1 MSAKD
6 KDQEPGTF
14 MIQACRCRR
23 CGGLLT
29 SKEGVRNGIGH
40 VCRMKALR
48 EMPDPNQVTVFD
60 VLGDKSRRHPWRYSR
75 KRRRFGRRHFAA
87 RHNVCD
93 SFSGREEMSAKDK
106 DQEPGTFMIQACRCR
121 RCGGLLTSKE
131 GVRNGIGHVC
141 RMKALREMPDPNQVT
156 VFDVLGD
163 KEENTH
169 EK

>member
-1 MSAKD
+1 MNGPFVRKIYESGSD
-6 KDQEPGTF
+6 SVGSG
-14 MIQACRCRR
+14 IQD
-23 CGGLLT
+23 GLNFYGQQFKNLIESFPT
-29 SKEGVRNGIGH
+29 VDAPIFLAAMKSVHDGIRGVIPENGADLEDDILQH
-40 VCRMKALR
+40 V
-48 EMPDPNQVTVFD
+48 T
-60 VLGDKSRRHPWRYSR
+60 
-75 KRRRFGRRHFAA
+75 
-87 RHNVCD
+87 VCD
-93 SFSGREEMSAKDK
+93 SFSGRKEMSAKDK

>member
-1 MSAKD
+1 MN
-6 KDQEPGTF
+6 EPFVRKIYESGSDSVGSG
-14 MIQACRCRR
+14 IQD
-23 CGGLLT
+23 GLNFYGQQFKNLVESFPT
-29 SKEGVRNGIGH
+29 VDAPIFLAAMKSVHDGIRGVIPENGADLEDDILH
-40 VCRMKALR
+40 
-48 EMPDPNQVTVFD
+48 
-60 VLGDKSRRHPWRYSR
+60 H
-75 KRRRFGRRHFAA
+75 
-87 RHNVCD
+87 VCD
-93 SFSGREEMSAKDK
+93 SVSGREKMSAKDK

>member
-6 KDQEPGTF
+6 KDQETGTF

-23 CGGLLT
+23 SGGLLT
-29 SKEGVRNGIGH
+29 SKE
-40 VCRMKALR
+40 
-48 EMPDPNQVTVFD
+48 
-60 VLGDKSRRHPWRYSR
+60 S
-75 KRRRFGRRHFAA
+75 
-87 RHNVCD
+87 
-93 SFSGREEMSAKDK
+93 
-106 DQEPGTFMIQACRCR
+106 
-121 RCGGLLTSKE
+121 
-131 GVRNGIGHVC
+131 VRNGIGHVC

>member
-1 MSAKD
+1 MN
-6 KDQEPGTF
+6 EPFVRKIYESGSDSVGSG
-14 MIQACRCRR
+14 IQD
-23 CGGLLT
+23 GLNFYGQQFKNLIESFPT
-29 SKEGVRNGIGH
+29 VDAPIFLAAMKSVHDGIRGVIPENGADLEDDILQH
-40 VCRMKALR
+40 
-48 EMPDPNQVTVFD
+48 
-60 VLGDKSRRHPWRYSR
+60 
-75 KRRRFGRRHFAA
+75 
-87 RHNVCD
+87 VCD
-93 SFSGREEMSAKDK
+93 SVSGREEMSAKDK

-156 VFDVLGD
+156 VLDVLGD

>member
-1 MSAKD
+1 MNESFMRKVYENPTENVMQQGLNFYSQQFKSLIKTFPSADIPIFLAAMKSVHD
-6 KDQEPGTF
+6 G
-14 MIQACRCRR
+14 IR
-23 CGGLLT
+23 
-29 SKEGVRNGIGH
+29 GVLPANGPELEDDIGCNS
-40 VCRMKALR
+40 V
-48 EMPDPNQVTVFD
+48 
-60 VLGDKSRRHPWRYSR
+60 
-75 KRRRFGRRHFAA
+75 
-87 RHNVCD
+87 
-93 SFSGREEMSAKDK
+93 SGRGEMSAKDK